1 MLDNTPHQP
10 TKFKIKNWVG
20 INDDLCGTYRTGS
33 QIIFKTSMLKSSLC
47 DYNDPYILV
56 SGTISVG
63 NAASQSADAN
73 KNSKK
78 VVFENCPPF
87 TDYMSEI
94 NNTQVDN
101 AKEVDIVM
109 SMYNLKEYGDDYLK
123 LSERLWQ

>member
-1 MLDNTPHQP
+1 
-10 TKFKIKNWVG
+10 
-20 INDDLCGTYRTGS
+20 
-33 QIIFKTSMLKSSLC
+33 MLKSSLC

-56 SGTISVG
+56 GGTISVG

-94 NNTQVDN
+94 NNTQVYN

-123 LSERLWQ
+123 LSERLWQQYRD